1 MFHTPLG
8 DLGPKRVRLRAL
20 TASLCSLTLCFIG
33 SATVLTVLSLA
44 HSHTTPTHAAQAHGN
59 KKSAAIKRIF
69 ADLRELNDD
78 PSDQYYAMPRED
90 NIFDWHFTIRGPTE
104 TAFEGGIYHGRI
116 ILPLDYPMKPP
127 NIMLLTPNGRF
138 VVRQKICLSISAY
151 HPESWNPA
159 WGVRTMLEAII
170 SFMPSKGEGAIGS
183 LDYTPDE
190 RKRLAAQ
197 SHAYECPD
205 CGLVKEVLEENTPEL
220 GSVVAREAG
229 GDGGGEGVNKY
240 AEQAKALHMHAAT
253 GPTLVRNASEMAKEE
268 AAARKE
274 DDEGPMAVPVPAA
287 SGAGGGEAR
296 GGEGKREEKQHGV
309 GDDEVRRQPVVQP
322 TADGAAAV
330 SELRQRAGRPAGGGG
345 GGGEEKMPERAAAA
359 AATPAPPHNTQ
370 PAVAAVAAAAPAR
383 APVRAVAPAAPAA
396 PAAASGPSK
405 TDRALVAIA
414 WVLFFAI
421 TALLFRKLLR

>member
-1 MFHTPLG
+1 MSFPKQRRKSSHASHAEAAQGSYSHVPHSCVLFHTPLG

-274 DDEGPMAVPVPAA
+274 DDE
-287 SGAGGGEAR
+287 
-296 GGEGKREEKQHGV
+296 
-309 GDDEVRRQPVVQP
+309 VRRQPVVQP

-396 PAAASGPSK
+396 ASGPSK